1 MMDQKITI
9 PLTNQISE
17 IERLSNVV
25 NEFGEKHSV
34 SSEAMFAM
42 NLALEEILINVIKHG
57 YADEGAHE
65 IEVRL
70 SFDDGEMIAEVED
83 DGIAFN
89 PLDAPIPDITKPL
102 EERPIGGLG
111 IHLTRTMMDRTA
123 YQRLGNKNILLM
135 AKKAG

>member
-17 IERLSNVV
+17 IERVSDIVNQIGGQHDLS
-25 NEFGEKHSV
+25 GEV
-34 SSEAMFAM
+34 LFAM

-57 YADEGAHE
+57 YKDDNEHE
-65 IEVRL
+65 IIVRL
-70 SFDDGEMIAEVED
+70 SLENGELTAEVED

-89 PLDAPIPDITKPL
+89 PLDAPTPDINAPL

-111 IHLTRTMMDRTA
+111 IHLTRTMMDRTE
-123 YQRLGNKNILLM
+123 YRREDNRNILTVS
-135 AKKAG
+135 KKTV